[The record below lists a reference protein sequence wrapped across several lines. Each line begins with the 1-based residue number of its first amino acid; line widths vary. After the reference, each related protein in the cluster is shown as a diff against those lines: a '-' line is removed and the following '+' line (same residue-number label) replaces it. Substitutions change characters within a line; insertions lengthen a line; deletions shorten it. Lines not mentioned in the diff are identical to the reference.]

1 MKIYIIYDE
10 FFSLHI
16 IRQIYLVIT
25 EKLTR
30 YKEINITLSQDTELD
45 ISRYM

>member
-1 MKIYIIYDE
+1 MKIYIIYDDI
-10 FFSLHI
+10 FSFHI
-16 IRQIYLVIT
+16 VTKIYLVIT